1 MVNKTGIITIE
12 FVPDRQSYNDEPT
25 RPTRKFKMAT
35 MYIKPSEDKPQF
47 GCYSERGL
55 MSYFM
60 FVELPKRMGE
70 FLNTLEFPDQDNA
83 GSPFKEI
90 KKENITNATI
100 FSELDFGKQGFGCPD
115 GAIYFENNGISTM
128 ILIEVKADESYAES
142 CKKPKYNSTIK
153 GQLELRWRMKEL
165 LLNKCFCDGITPYT
179 KGNKYL
185 RENELMRNFY
195 TGNNNQP
202 HDDFYTKNRIDSPN
216 KLNSMRRLIIN
227 EKKSGVEF
235 LINKMIECENRI
247 YFLVISK
254 DQKNANP
261 FNTGSNLPLCYK
273 IDEGKED
280 WVGSKKQFCWLP
292 ITTIE
297 ELTK

>member
-1 MVNKTGIITIE
+1 
-12 FVPDRQSYNDEPT
+12 
-25 RPTRKFKMAT
+25 MAT

-60 FVELPKRMGE
+60 FVELPKRMGD
-70 FLNTLEFPDQDNA
+70 FLKALEFPKNVPN
-83 GSPFKEI
+83 PFKDI
-90 KKENITNATI
+90 IPTNAII

-128 ILIEVKADESYAES
+128 ILIEVKADESYAKS
-142 CKKPKYNSTIK
+142 CKKKKYNSTIK

-165 LLNKCFCDGITPYT
+165 ILNKCFCDNKLTPYT
-179 KGNKYL
+179 KGKKYL
-185 RENELMRNFY
+185 REIKSMRDFY

-202 HDDFYTKNRIDSPN
+202 HDDFYTKNRIDSGN

-227 EKKSGVEF
+227 EKESGVEF

-247 YFLVISK
+247 YFLIISK
-254 DQKNANP
+254 DEKNSNP
-261 FNTGSNLPLCYK
+261 FNTVNNLPLCYK
-273 IDEGKED
+273 MAEEKED
-280 WVGSKKQFCWLP
+280 WEGSKKQFCWIP